1 MVRLHKGATLPKNA
15 PPRLAIDRH
24 PRPWDSSE
32 PLGPICAAM
41 EAAGLPQA
49 FGREAATVAIEYDG
63 VGDLM
68 RAWADAEDDAGRRMA
83 IVLEIEELIGD
94 LQSVYPHE
102 WQPSVDRRAV
112 TDAAGRAR
120 AAKGYS
126 DHQRFDARSLAM
138 HTVVAKKLLAKP
150 ALIAQARSTLA
161 RWRAQAAKPV
171 PSYFL
176 EWGRVLEGST
186 EEIAAFLA
194 STCEDATRLRQYSP
208 FTDLLTPE
216 ERAVIYDAFQSQK
229 TGSILGVAFTP
240 PGVPIDKS
248 S

>member
-1 MVRLHKGATLPKNA
+1 
-15 PPRLAIDRH
+15 
-24 PRPWDSSE
+24 
-32 PLGPICAAM
+32 M

-68 RAWADAEDDAGRRMA
+68 RVWADAMDDAGRRMA

-94 LQSVYPHE
+94 LQTVYPHE
-102 WQPSVDRRAV
+102 WQRSADRRAV
-112 TDAAGRAR
+112 TDAAEQAR

-126 DHQRFDARSLAM
+126 DHERLDARSLAM
-138 HTVVAKKLLAKP
+138 HSLVAKKLLATP
-150 ALIAQARSTLA
+150 AHIAQARSTLA

-176 EWGRVLEGST
+176 EWGRVIEGST
-186 EEIAAFLA
+186 EEIAAFLV
-194 STCEDATRLRQYSP
+194 STCEDATRLRQSSP

-216 ERAVIYDAFQSQK
+216 ERAVIYDAFRSQK
-229 TGSILGVAFTP
+229 TESILEVAFTP
-240 PGVPIDKS
+240 PGVPIDKNS
-248 S
+248 